1 MPRFLHTADWQI
13 GRQYSHFAVDDGM
26 AIAEARL
33 GAVITLARLA
43 TENHVDAVFVA
54 GDVFDTQTVADKT
67 IMRMFN
73 AMRGYTGPWI
83 LIPGNHDAALAES
96 VWTRA
101 VRLNAVPANVRP
113 SLVPEVITYEG
124 AGFAVLTAPL
134 TQRHTYNDLTEWF
147 DTAETAPGL
156 VRVGLGHG
164 AVQGILAAEIDS
176 ANPIA
181 PDRAST
187 ARLDYL
193 GLGDWHGLKCIDART
208 WYSGTPEAD
217 RFRGNEP
224 GYVLLVEV
232 DGPGLEPKITPLHTG
247 RFEWAQWEHA
257 VSVPSDAD
265 ELIERLASVGD
276 SHVLELVVRG
286 QADLETLGRLKGA
299 LTSAEARARS
309 LSADLSALRLMPS
322 DADISALRADGYLG
336 DVISTLRNLQAGA
349 EPAVATHALG
359 ILTSLLAD
367 RHFGE
372 TTA

>member
-13 GRQYSHFAVDDGM
+13 GRQYNQFAVDDGV

-33 GAVITLARLA
+33 GAVVTLARLA

-67 IMRMFN
+67 ILRLFN

-101 VRLNAVPANVRP
+101 ERLNAVPANVRL
-113 SLVPEVITYEG
+113 SLVPEVIAYES

-147 DTAETAPGL
+147 DTADTAPGL

-193 GLGDWHGLKCIDART
+193 GLGDWHGLKRVDART
-208 WYSGTPEAD
+208 WYSGTPEAE

-232 DGPGLEPKITPLHTG
+232 DGLGIEPRVTPLQTG

-257 VSVPSDAD
+257 VGVPSDAD
-265 ELIERLASVGD
+265 ELIDRLAGVQD
-276 SHVLELVVRG
+276 NHVLELVVRG
-286 QADLETLGRLKGA
+286 QADLNTLGRLNGA

-309 LSADLSALRLMPS
+309 LSVDLSALRLIPS

-336 DVISTLRNLQAGA
+336 DVISTLRDLQSGTDA
-349 EPAVATHALG
+349 AVATHALG
-359 ILTSLLAD
+359 ILTSILAD
-367 RHFGE
+367 RQASE
-372 TTA
+372 VNV

>member
-13 GRQYSHFAVDDGM
+13 GRQYSQFAVDDGV

-33 GAVITLARLA
+33 GAVVTLARLA
-43 TENHVDAVFVA
+43 TENQVDAVFVA

-67 IMRMFN
+67 ILRLFN
-73 AMRGYTGPWI
+73 AMRGYAGPWI

-101 VRLNAVPANVRP
+101 ERLNAVPANVRL
-113 SLVPEVITYEG
+113 SLVPEVIPYES

-181 PDRAST
+181 PNRSST

-193 GLGDWHGLKCIDART
+193 GLGDWHGLKRVDERT

-232 DGPGLEPKITPLHTG
+232 DGLGIEPKVTPLKTG
-247 RFEWAQWEHA
+247 RFEWAQWEHV

-265 ELIERLASVGD
+265 ELIDRLASVQD
-276 SHVLELVVRG
+276 NHVLELVVRG
-286 QADLETLGRLKGA
+286 QADLETLGRLNGA

-309 LSADLSALRLMPS
+309 LSVDLSALRLIPS

-336 DVISTLRNLQAGA
+336 DVISTLRDLQSGTDA
-349 EPAVATHALG
+349 AVATHALG

-367 RHFGE
+367 RQASE
-372 TTA
+372 VTA